1 MGLPMKGGGVGLA
14 GAGSAAGAAASLA
27 LRVLGLVTVPSPSSE
42 LLLER
47 EDLGSSLLCD
57 ALAMV
62 VICRFRM

>member
-1 MGLPMKGGGVGLA
+1 
-14 GAGSAAGAAASLA
+14 LA

-62 VICRFRM
+62 FTCNSCGANCVRKGNSNRS